1 MPEGQPYSS
10 RSKTTAA
17 ASFSIVTLVS
27 YLALVHLKEI
37 LMPLAI
43 AILIYFLIRAPE
55 NYLLEKIEIVRKF
68 PLLAYAI
75 ILSMGSFVAY
85 LISILL
91 YNNLSDFI
99 DETNKE
105 GGLIDQF
112 DEKWD
117 NLANS
122 ELYGLEKIFQDNRIE
137 DLLNPENIE
146 AFATGILAD
155 AAQFMTTLVTV
166 AIFVVFII
174 LEEKSIPGRFKAAF
188 PDSYQRVEKILSD
201 SYQFIRERRTK

>member
-1 MPEGQPYSS
+1 MSEGQPYSS

-75 ILSMGSFVAY
+75 ILSIGSFVAY
-85 LISILL
+85 L
-91 YNNLSDFI
+91 
-99 DETNKE
+99 
-105 GGLIDQF
+105 
-112 DEKWD
+112 
-117 NLANS
+117 
-122 ELYGLEKIFQDNRIE
+122 
-137 DLLNPENIE
+137 
-146 AFATGILAD
+146 
-155 AAQFMTTLVTV
+155 V
-166 AIFVVFII
+166 
-174 LEEKSIPGRFKAAF
+174 
-188 PDSYQRVEKILSD
+188 
-201 SYQFIRERRTK
+201 

>member
-1 MPEGQPYSS
+1 
-10 RSKTTAA
+10 
-17 ASFSIVTLVS
+17 
-27 YLALVHLKEI
+27 
-37 LMPLAI
+37 MPLAI

-75 ILSMGSFVAY
+75 ILSIGSFVAY
-85 LISILL
+85 LVSILL

-122 ELYGLEKIFQDNRIE
+122 ELYGFEKIFQDNRIE
-137 DLLNPENIE
+137 D
-146 AFATGILAD
+146 
-155 AAQFMTTLVTV
+155 
-166 AIFVVFII
+166 
-174 LEEKSIPGRFKAAF
+174 
-188 PDSYQRVEKILSD
+188 
-201 SYQFIRERRTK
+201 

>member
-1 MPEGQPYSS
+1 MPEEQVYSS
-10 RSKTTAA
+10 RSKITAA

-55 NYLLEKIEIVRKF
+55 NYLLERIEIVRRF

-75 ILSMGSFVAY
+75 ILSFGSFLAY
-85 LISILL
+85 LVSILL

-112 DEKWD
+112 DQKWAD
-117 NLANS
+117 L
-122 ELYGLEKIFQDNRIE
+122 GLSLIHI
-137 DLLNPENIE
+137 
-146 AFATGILAD
+146 
-155 AAQFMTTLVTV
+155 
-166 AIFVVFII
+166 
-174 LEEKSIPGRFKAAF
+174 
-188 PDSYQRVEKILSD
+188 
-201 SYQFIRERRTK
+201 